1 LILELQEIQ
10 DEIQLIVY
18 RNNDEKQELQ
28 TMLDKDKET
37 LGKRQYHIHLSPG
50 DIGEYV
56 LLPGDPARSDRVAQY
71 LDNPLLVANN
81 REHRTFTGTYKGVK
95 IAVTSTGM
103 GCPSAA
109 IACEELINIGA
120 TCLVRIGSTAAL
132 QEGINIGDLLV
143 STGSM
148 KNEGTSKFYVPD
160 CFPAVPDFD
169 FTRMLIDTGKEM
181 QKEQKFGFLYGINAS
196 DDAFYGETPEW
207 IEKLHSLGVMNVEM
221 ESSAIFT
228 VCHRRKVRGAMIS
241 AVSGNL
247 VTGEVVYETENK
259 KLAEGWDQEIKVVLE
274 AIYRFDAEQKLSNKA
289 L

>member
-1 LILELQEIQ
+1 ML
-10 DEIQLIVY
+10 
-18 RNNDEKQELQ
+18 NKDEK
-28 TMLDKDKET
+28 TI
-37 LGKRQYHIHLSPG
+37 GKRQYHIHLSPG

-56 LLPGDPARSDRVAQY
+56 LLPGDPGRSDRVAQY
-71 LDNPLLVANN
+71 LDNPILVANN

-95 IAVTSTGM
+95 ISVTSTGM

-120 TCLVRIGSTAAL
+120 TCLIRIGSTAAL
-132 QEGINIGDLLV
+132 QEGISIGDLLV

-169 FTRMLIDTGKEM
+169 FTRTLIDTAKDLQRQMG
-181 QKEQKFGFLYGINAS
+181 FGLKYGINAS

-207 IEKLHSLGVMNVEM
+207 IEKLHGLGVLNVEM
-221 ESSAIFT
+221 ESSAIYT
-228 VCHRRKVRGAMIS
+228 VCHRRNVRGAMIS

-247 VTGEVVYETENK
+247 ITGEVIYETENT
-259 KLAEGWDQEIKVVLE
+259 KLADGWDQEIKVVLE
-274 AIYRFDAEQKLSNKA
+274 AIVRFDIEQKQQN
-289 L
+289 